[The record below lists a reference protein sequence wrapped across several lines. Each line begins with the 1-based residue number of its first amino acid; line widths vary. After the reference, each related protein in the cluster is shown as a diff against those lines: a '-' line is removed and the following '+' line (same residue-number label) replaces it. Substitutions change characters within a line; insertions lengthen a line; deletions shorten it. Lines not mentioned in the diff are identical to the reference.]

1 MISLLIDC
9 LYYICYMYSLSE
21 IRKSLKIKKKQLVKQ
36 YPIESLAI
44 FGSYARDEQT
54 EESDLDIIVEFNGV
68 VGSKF
73 IQLADELE
81 EAIGLKVDLVSKKGI
96 KERYFN
102 SIKSDLIYV

>member
-1 MISLLIDC
+1 
-9 LYYICYMYSLSE
+9 MYCLSE
-21 IRKSLKIKKKQLVKQ
+21 IRKSLKSKKKQLAKK

-54 EESDLDIIVEFNGV
+54 EDSDLDIIVEFNGA

-81 EAIGLKVDLVSKKGI
+81 EAIGIKVNLVSKKGI